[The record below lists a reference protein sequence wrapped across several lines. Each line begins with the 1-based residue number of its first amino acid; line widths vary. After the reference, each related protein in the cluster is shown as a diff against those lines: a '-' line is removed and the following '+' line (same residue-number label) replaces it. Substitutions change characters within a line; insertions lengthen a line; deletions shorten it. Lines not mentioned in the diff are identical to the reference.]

1 MDNNTPIQMFDVLWS
16 AGKHSL
22 CAQLNGDRFR
32 SVGQFEDPLELL
44 DAASRL
50 PQDANVWWGV
60 HGMEP
65 PERGRGGVE
74 HVVEVTTLC
83 ADFDW
88 ADPLAHKDA
97 LLPSEGEVRAVVAT
111 MQPKPTVV
119 VSSGHGLQAY
129 WGLVEGLD
137 REVGEQLS
145 EGFFRWVEAEY
156 GLHNDR
162 VDLASVLRLPGTF
175 NNKAEPV
182 EVTIE
187 YIDAECGYFAA
198 WLFDNCWAPVPQV
211 RSLASV
217 PVAAPH
223 SPTAVQVSALT
234 PAADGES
241 PLEWL
246 NRTFDSAACL
256 LRLGWVEDRRSGSET
271 YFVRPGKDPRQGT
284 SATLHTD
291 TGAINIFSTTL
302 DPIYTM
308 VGLQGRG
315 CVTLKPADLWMVE
328 NGVSSPSEASRL
340 VRAQMSPREAG
351 VAVTSPASTGQDNA
365 LRTSAVSALNLPD
378 EFWRRRG
385 WLAHIRDAAHHRQ
398 ASADAILGAVIAR
411 YAATI
416 PPSYSIPPIIMTAS
430 TFDHI
435 SVLVAESSGGKSGAM
450 AIAREL
456 FPGPAARKDMV
467 WEWPVSSGE
476 GLVGAF
482 FEMVMEE
489 DASGKKALKNKKTK
503 TAVHF
508 SVDEAL
514 GLVQMSA
521 RQGTTIGS
529 VLCTA
534 WSGGDPGQGNASAD
548 RQRVGMVPG
557 SYRMAGVAAIQLS
570 LGHRLLEDTF
580 VQQGLSGRLV
590 FFAAEDPAIPHWT
603 ARPDWPGTLDLPVHP
618 TMPVEVAYDRAIQE
632 EILEQNHQKMTK
644 QVQIAPI
651 DGHLNLVRLKL
662 SGIFALMD
670 DRTAV
675 TYDDWDLAGQ
685 ALASH
690 LALRNR
696 MFSMRTQQSYEA
708 TVTKATAQAVFEDVR
723 DDMRERR
730 AVASLRDT
738 IVRKVP
744 DEGITRAPLRRACT
758 SGKTKH
764 RFDAALA
771 KAMEDGKIVLR
782 GDRFYPAQG

>member
-22 CAQLNGDRFR
+22 CAQVNGDRFR
-32 SVGQFEDPLELL
+32 SIGQFEDPAELL

-50 PQDANVWWGV
+50 PRDANVWWGV

-65 PERGRGGVE
+65 PQRGRGGVE

-88 ADPLAHKDA
+88 ADPEAHKDA
-97 LLPSEGEVRAVVAT
+97 LLPTEDEVRAVVAT

-137 REVGEQLS
+137 RECGEQLS

-198 WLFDNCWAPVPQV
+198 WLFDNCWVPAPQA

-217 PVAAPH
+217 PVAVPH

-256 LRLGWVEDRRSGSET
+256 MRLGWQPVQGHSHTEQQWT
-271 YFVRPGKDPRQGT
+271 RPGKDPRQGT
-284 SATLHTD
+284 SATLHLD
-291 TGAINIFSTTL
+291 TGAVNIFSTTL

-308 VGLQGRG
+308 VGLAGKG

-328 NGVSSPSEASRL
+328 NGISSPSEASRL
-340 VRAQMSPREAG
+340 VRQQMSPREAG
-351 VAVTSPASTGQDNA
+351 VVVETPPASTGQD
-365 LRTSAVSALNLPD
+365 SAVMMAVSSLNLPD
-378 EFWRRRG
+378 EFWGRRG
-385 WLAHIRDAAHHRQ
+385 WLAHIRAAAHHRQ

-416 PPSYSIPPIIMTAS
+416 PPAYSIPPIIMTAS

-456 FPGPAARKDMV
+456 FPGPSARKDMV

-476 GLVGAF
+476 GLVSAF
-482 FEMVMEE
+482 FEMVSEE
-489 DASGKKALKNKKTK
+489 DSSGKKVLKNKKTK

-590 FFAAEDPAIPHWT
+590 FFAAEDPSIPHWT
-603 ARPDWPGTLDLPVHP
+603 TRPDWPGTLDLPVHP

-662 SGIFALMD
+662 SGVFALMD
-670 DRTAV
+670 ARTAV

-685 ALASH
+685 ALKSH
-690 LALRNR
+690 LALRGR
-696 MFSMRTQQSYEA
+696 MMAARKQANYDA
-708 TVTKATAQAVFEDVR
+708 TVTKATAQAVFEDVK
-723 DDMRERR
+723 DDLKERR
-730 AVASLRDT
+730 AVGSLRAT
-738 IVRKVP
+738 ILRHVPKGGIAQGQLRKVTTSKL
-744 DEGITRAPLRRACT
+744 TR
-758 SGKTKH
+758 H
-764 RFDAALA
+764 RFEVALA
-771 KAMEDGKIVLR
+771 NAVAEGELEIRDGHVYKV
-782 GDRFYPAQG
+782 